1 MENDWWIELENTYR
15 MRIAQRK
22 ELYATHGKRVLD
34 YLPGS
39 ELACKEVMEIVLQ
52 YVCARYPQY
61 FSLVDKRIFQNRI
74 LDTKQDVRS
83 KHPLE
88 FLMDNIPEDFGIML
102 RDDETGSYILRAGV
116 ICSSID
122 WSLDEKIGLPLGLV
136 HEPVAEY
143 KEKMETSMD
152 RYVPLYTGNSITAA
166 KPDTIKVSSLNS
178 QPINQ
183 SNEAPGAS
191 RSASHYGSPRAMAT
205 ESMKQNKTQTFYWK
219 VATSAWTGRRCV
231 DYLSP
236 RPLYSILKQF
246 SRL

>member
-74 LDTKQDVRS
+74 LDTEQDVRS

-102 RDDETGSYILRAGV
+102 RDDQTGSYILRAGV

-143 KEKMETSMD
+143 KEKMETSME

-166 KPDTIKVSSLNS
+166 KPDNVKFL
-178 QPINQ
+178 
-183 SNEAPGAS
+183 
-191 RSASHYGSPRAMAT
+191 H
-205 ESMKQNKTQTFYWK
+205 
-219 VATSAWTGRRCV
+219 
-231 DYLSP
+231 
-236 RPLYSILKQF
+236 
-246 SRL
+246 